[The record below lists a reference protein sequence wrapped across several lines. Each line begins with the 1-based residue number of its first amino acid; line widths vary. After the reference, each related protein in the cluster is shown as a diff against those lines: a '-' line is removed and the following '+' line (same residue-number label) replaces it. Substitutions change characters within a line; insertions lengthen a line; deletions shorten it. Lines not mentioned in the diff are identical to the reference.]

1 MRLPADTEPFMLHR
15 SPLRFVR
22 RLLRVEGDFAEAETT
37 LEAGDVGIGPD
48 GKVERT
54 ALLEMVAQTYAAA
67 RGYRDLSAK
76 RPPALGYLV
85 GASDFRIEHA
95 PRAGQMFR
103 IEVQSSNSFED
114 FYLVE
119 GRVVCQDEV
128 LAAGTLKVWLQTEA
142 GPQTA

>member
-15 SPLRFVR
+15 SPLRLVR
-22 RLLRVEGDFAEAETT
+22 RLLRVEGDFAEAETA
-37 LEAGDVGIGPD
+37 LEAGDVGIGSD

-67 RGYRDLSAK
+67 RGYRDLSEN

-85 GASDFRIEHA
+85 GASDFHIERA
-95 PRAGQMFR
+95 PRAGQAFR

-114 FYLVE
+114 FYSVE
-119 GRVVCQDEV
+119 GCVVCQAEI
-128 LAAGTLKVWLQTEA
+128 LAAGTLKVWLQTET